1 MGAEELAPSSLKN
14 RRIERQNKYFKEQV
28 LMKEETKIIAKTH
41 KGEAILTVD
50 EENFNREETI
60 PSSKVNNRRRE
71 SQDVD
76 NVNSSNNNVYNSD
89 NEVSV
94 MSEDNNLNQNYLQR
108 VNSTSSSV
116 INHHKEKEKENL
128 TTEKESKPLDKL
140 RNEATPTN
148 ASNEAPPRRNTN
160 GTSTTSKKREIKF
173 KNLTQEQINFY
184 VLLEEYKKEN
194 LLAKFD
200 NKLKNHLKISTY
212 NEIVKYRQEN

>member
-50 EENFNREETI
+50 EENFNREEMI

-89 NEVSV
+89 NELSV
-94 MSEDNNLNQNYLQR
+94 MSEDNNLNQNNLQR

-140 RNEATPTN
+140 RNEATPSN

-160 GTSTTSKKREIKF
+160 GASTTSKKREIKF